1 MIRKLFLASLVTLFA
16 VVARGQDDYGLWTL
30 HPIFSGDNITSCI
43 DTGDK
48 VFYLASNNLF
58 CYDKE
63 TQENEHLSRTNYL
76 NDTGVSSIYYNP
88 TKKYIIVAYVNSN
101 IDVIDVGSGKVY
113 NISDIKESDITTS
126 KAINDITFAN
136 GNRAVVATDFG
147 FLILDDNKL
156 EVVSSLIGDDAVA
169 SAMILGDFLVVNLN
183 GKLRYAPVDKHLQ
196 MMSDLTGSQS
206 VASGTMV
213 PIDDSH
219 FFLLASK
226 ALYLVTA
233 TANSE
238 TLSFSPTKLVDGK
251 PVEVAQT
258 HDGDFLA
265 SFKDA
270 DYYYTIDATTFAATR
285 HDGVGIYSSMEN
297 DGSLWVLTADGLT
310 HVKDGESSLPI
321 KPSAISLSTIPY
333 WMTYDVAN
341 KQLYLTS
348 TSDNVIL
355 VDANLTGKT
364 QINTYDGVTW
374 TDVTPDD
381 IPQPDEGS
389 YWPVISPNEENTYYF
404 STRKLGIVKVTNGK
418 IVDRYTNASCGIVDR
433 MAGLRFDSQGNL
445 WIVETR
451 DKEHPVRVLTP
462 AKQIKGNITAQDFI
476 YNTSSFIKNLNHD
489 GFKRTQFVVG
499 AGDTKVFTSGQYQ
512 SAVVMWNNN
521 SDLSLANSISFT
533 SGALVDQDG
542 KSLDWYENRCL
553 AVDNNGLVW
562 MGTTTGVICFNP
574 SKAFDADFCANH
586 IKVPRND
593 GTNLADYLLDGQTI
607 NCIGVDGA
615 NRKWIGTDA
624 SGLFLVSADGQTV
637 LKNFNANNSVMGSN
651 QIYQICCD
659 PTSNSVFVTTPLGM
673 AEYKSDATPGESSYS
688 NIYAYPNP
696 VRPDYGGPINITGL
710 MENSLVKIA
719 DPSGNVIR
727 SLKSTGGMVSWD
739 GCNYNGE
746 LVPTGVYTIL
756 ASQADGSSGATTK
769 VLIVR

>member
-1 MIRKLFLASLVTLFA
+1 MIRKIFLAAFVVIVALVSKA
-16 VVARGQDDYGLWTL
+16 QDDYGLWTL
-30 HPIFSGDNITSCI
+30 HPIFSGENITRCV

-48 VFYLASNNLF
+48 VYYLVSNNLF
-58 CYDKE
+58 CYDKK

-76 NDTGVSSIYYNP
+76 NDTGVSNIYYNP
-88 TKKYIIVAYVNSN
+88 SKKYIMVAYVNSN
-101 IDVIDVGSGKVY
+101 IDVIDVGSGNVY

-126 KAINDITFAN
+126 KVINDITFAD
-136 GNRAVVATDFG
+136 GNKAVAATDFG
-147 FLILDDNKL
+147 YLILDDDKL
-156 EVVSSLIGDDAVA
+156 EVITSLRCDEAMA
-169 SAMILGDFLVVNLN
+169 SAMILGDFLVVNQK
-183 GKLRYAPVDKHLQ
+183 GKLRYAPVSKHIQ
-196 MMSDLTGSQS
+196 MLSDFSGNQTVS
-206 VASGTMV
+206 SGTMV
-213 PIDDSH
+213 PIDDNN
-219 FFLLASK
+219 FFILASK

-233 TANSE
+233 SVNGE
-238 TLSFSPTKLVDGK
+238 TLNFNSSKLADGNV
-251 PVEVAQT
+251 VEVIET
-258 HDGDFLA
+258 KDGDYVA
-265 SFKDA
+265 SFKDS
-270 DYYYTIDATTFAATR
+270 DCYYTINGETLAATR
-285 HDGVGIYSSMEN
+285 HDGTGIYSSMEN
-297 DGSLWVLTADGLT
+297 DGSWWVLTADGLI
-310 HVKDGESSLPI
+310 HSKDGEASLPI
-321 KPSAISLSTIPY
+321 KPSAISISCVPY

-341 KQLYLTS
+341 DRLYLTS

-355 VDANLTGKT
+355 EEANLTAKT
-364 QINTYDGVTW
+364 EINTYDGVTW

-389 YWPVISPNEENTYYF
+389 YWPVISPNEANTYYF
-404 STRKLGIVKVTNGK
+404 STRKLGIVKVTDGK
-418 IVDRYTNASCGIVDR
+418 IVERYTNASCGIVDR

-451 DKEHPVRVLTP
+451 DNEHPVRVLTP
-462 AKQIKGNITAQDFI
+462 AKQIRGNITAQDFI
-476 YNTSSFIKNLNHD
+476 YNTSSFIKNLNHN

-499 AGDTKVFTSGQYQ
+499 AGDTKVFTSGQYE

-521 SDLSLANSISFT
+521 SDLSLAKSISFT
-533 SGALVDQDG
+533 SGTLPDQDG
-542 KSLDWYENRCL
+542 KLLDWYENRCL

-562 MGTTTGVICFNP
+562 MGTTTGVVCFNP

-607 NCIGVDGA
+607 NCIAVDGA
-615 NRKWIGTDA
+615 NRKWIGTNA

-637 LKNFNANNSVMGSN
+637 LKNFNASNSVMGSN

-659 PTSNSVFVTTPLGM
+659 PTSNSVFVTTPLGL

-688 NIYAYPNP
+688 NMYAYPNP

-739 GCNYNGE
+739 GCNYNGDQ
-746 LVPTGVYTIL
+746 VPTGVYTIL